1 MVILEDRGAWD
12 GPFVALVV
20 MGTAEA
26 GRAAATGQGSKALG
40 VGPMVDKGNGITV
53 VLPCKRTRLR
63 VLPEGDHINAMFAPN
78 GSGVLCG
85 IPRLAGR
92 LGIAGRG
99 GVDVDRGVVVAREIG
114 EHTSELQS
122 PA

>member
-1 MVILEDRGAWD
+1 M
-12 GPFVALVV
+12 V

-40 VGPMVDKGNGITV
+40 VGPVVDKGNVITI
-53 VLPCKRTRLR
+53 VLPCKRTGLR
-63 VLPEGDHINAMFAPN
+63 VLPEGDHINAMFVPN

-92 LGIAGRG
+92 LGIVGRG
-99 GVDVDRGVVVAREIG
+99 GINVDRGVVVAGGIG
-114 EHTSELQS
+114 RWSVFCSLDEVWSLVVSQEE
-122 PA
+122 